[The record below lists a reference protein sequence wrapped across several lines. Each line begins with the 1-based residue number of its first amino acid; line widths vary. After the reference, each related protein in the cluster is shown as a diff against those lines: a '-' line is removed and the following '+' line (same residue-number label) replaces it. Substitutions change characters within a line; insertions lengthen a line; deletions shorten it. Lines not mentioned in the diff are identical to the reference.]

1 MDETPICF
9 EMISNT
15 NVSKI
20 GSRKVMIRTFGSDR
34 SRITIILC
42 IGSNGEKIAP
52 LVAFKGKKNAI
63 KENT

>member
-15 NVSKI
+15 TVSKI
-20 GSRKVMIRTFGSDR
+20 GSRNVMIRTFGSDR

-42 IGSNGEKIAP
+42 RGSNGEKISP
-52 LVAFKGKKNAI
+52 LVVFKGKKNAI

>member
-1 MDETPICF
+1 
-9 EMISNT
+9 MISNT
-15 NVSKI
+15 TVSKI
-20 GSRKVMIRTFGSDR
+20 GSRNVMIRIFGSDK

-52 LVAFKGKKNAI
+52 LVVFKVKKNAI